1 LALAFLW
8 RRRRCLCDGGGAL
21 GFAATT
27 LGDTG
32 VARGAGVAGAGG
44 GGGGD
49 DAGAGTGAAGFVAAG
64 LVGDGDGGADFGALG
79 ESHQNNPATATTRD
93 TMTQTIE
100 PPPPPLPSDELRSLA
115 KSGSPL
121 LTSVAGTVGSIPNF
135 SRRAF
140 SSLSRDIVCRVS
152 AQRAPWGSTSQVI
165 ADSRAQMN
173 RCPSCLDPLNGEHL
187 LLVADDDMEIRE
199 TIRDVLE
206 NEGYEVRTA
215 ADGVAAMLAMAR
227 EKPTLILLDLR
238 MPRLDGRAV
247 LEAIKAD
254 PILSDVPVCVVT
266 LTPNEAP
273 HTATCVLRKPFTIDK
288 LLEVVRRHC

>member
-1 LALAFLW
+1 LTSFALVLAFLW
-8 RRRRCLCDGGGAL
+8 RRRWCLCDGGGAL

-32 VARGAGVAGAGG
+32 VARCAGVAGADG

-100 PPPPPLPSDELRSLA
+100 PPPLPLPSDELRSLA

-152 AQRAPWGSTSQVI
+152 AQRAIRRWN
-165 ADSRAQMN
+165 AAR
-173 RCPSCLDPLNGEHL
+173 SCLDPLNGEHL

-266 LTPNEAP
+266 LTPHEAP
-273 HTATCVLRKPFTIDK
+273 SAATCVLRKPFTIDK